1 MKIWD
6 YFIKRSKKANY
17 NQAFK
22 INIMKL
28 LIVEDEEVLI
38 RVLKEKFEKA
48 GVQVETVMD
57 GALAFEAIKN
67 FKPDMVLLDIVLPH
81 KDGFE
86 VLAELKADP
95 QLQGIPV
102 IIMSNIEEDERVKDA
117 LKMGAIDYIM
127 KVQHPINEIVE
138 KVMRYSI
145 NAK

>member
-1 MKIWD
+1 MELFYKA
-6 YFIKRSKKANY
+6 YKTANY
-17 NQAFK
+17 SQSFK

-28 LIVEDEEVLI
+28 LIVEDEEVLS

-57 GALAFEAIKN
+57 GAVAFEVIKN
-67 FKPDMVLLDIVLPH
+67 FKPDIVLLDIVLPH

-86 VLAELKADP
+86 VLSELKAAP

-138 KVMRYSI
+138 KVMRYS
-145 NAK
+145 NSAK